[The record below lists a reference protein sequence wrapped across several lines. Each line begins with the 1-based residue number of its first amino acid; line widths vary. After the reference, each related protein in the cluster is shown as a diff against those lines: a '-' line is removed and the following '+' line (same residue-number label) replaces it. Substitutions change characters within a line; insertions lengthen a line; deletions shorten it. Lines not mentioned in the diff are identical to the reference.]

1 MISPRKEIVLEPCA
15 YEHTRTESMGMHGPT
30 EKNDKRYLKIQFAN
44 STNLEMQTCNNE
56 HCQPIVHITVLAMAS
71 QPVVRSAHVAH
82 RQSCGS
88 LVIRQVNSKTKKL
101 KIKAYKW
108 NSNFAENRAHKT
120 RRMCRPHAWTRN
132 WMNNWKRT
140 GRTQT
145 NWNELKRDKFT
156 SKLSSMSCV
165 RQQEIHTDL
174 QNSSQVP

>member
-1 MISPRKEIVLEPCA
+1 
-15 YEHTRTESMGMHGPT
+15 
-30 EKNDKRYLKIQFAN
+30 
-44 STNLEMQTCNNE
+44 MQTCNNE

-101 KIKAYKW
+101 KIKIYRWW
-108 NSNFAENRAHKT
+108 NSNLAENWAHKT

-132 WMNNWKRT
+132 WMNNWKRI

-145 NWNELKRDKFT
+145 NWNELKRDKFA
-156 SKLSSMSCV
+156 SKLSSVYVS
-165 RQQEIHTDL
+165 RKYTHIYKLAHKYY
-174 QNSSQVP
+174 NSTSRTNNGTCNTGRMGYSACTRKVPPILYL